1 MQVKTVAAA
10 LELHPSHCGQ
20 APRQSLELSVR
31 TPPFT
36 DGASQT
42 PHNPDTPHRA
52 DHAISM
58 ADQAAERV
66 PTPALGDADGWRA
79 FGAAI
84 AARAGTRDPLEIRSE
99 TVPRLS
105 AGLRGQPLAELQ
117 CPEAPGRW
125 SVAAVIEHLTD
136 AELVFGFRVRQVLR
150 QEAPPLASF
159 DQEDWAT
166 VGRYAESEA
175 HQAFALFAA
184 LRARHLALYGR
195 LSAADWERVGVHG
208 DRGAKSLRTMIR
220 IIAGHDL
227 AHCAQ
232 VERILKVPTDA

>member
-1 MQVKTVAAA
+1 MST
-10 LELHPSHCGQ
+10 
-20 APRQSLELSVR
+20 
-31 TPPFT
+31 
-36 DGASQT
+36 
-42 PHNPDTPHRA
+42 A
-52 DHAISM
+52 DHAP
-58 ADQAAERV
+58 ERL

-79 FGAAI
+79 FSATI
-84 AARAGTRDPLEIRSE
+84 AARVGTRDPLEILSA
-99 TVPRLS
+99 TVPRLE
-105 AGLRGQPLAELQ
+105 AALRGRSLAELQ

-125 SVAAVIEHLTD
+125 SVAAVIEHLAD
-136 AELVFGFRVRQVLR
+136 SELVFGFRVRQVLT

-159 DQEDWAT
+159 DQEGWAS

-195 LSAADWERVGVHG
+195 LAVADWERVGVHG
-208 DRGAKSLRTMIR
+208 DRGAESLRTMIR

-232 VERILKVPTDA
+232 VERILSVPTDA